1 MHKPCIFLYYL
12 TWKKKSHKKSL
23 VIKKN
28 IHSTT
33 TSCYHVIIILY
44 LLIILKRKKQTNLR
58 IPLEVI
64 AELQIP
70 ETEIPRWYLMMNL
83 WWSVFEK
90 IFWILL
96 LILLNINQKMLNIV
110 QIWKIHKK
118 YHHHYWKKKKSVIK
132 PKKKILLNC
141 HDEPRL
147 LKTFSLIYKLYYIS
161 IWSLHQNMLF
171 FSLLGSYLFHKWEL
185 WC

>member
-118 YHHHYWKKKKSVIK
+118 YHHHYWKKKSVIK
-132 PKKKILLNC
+132 PKKKSC
-141 HDEPRL
+141 
-147 LKTFSLIYKLYYIS
+147 
-161 IWSLHQNMLF
+161 
-171 FSLLGSYLFHKWEL
+171 
-185 WC
+185 

>member
-44 LLIILKRKKQTNLR
+44 LLIILKRKNKQTNLR

-118 YHHHYWKKKKSVIK
+118 YHHHYWKKKISNQTQ
-132 PKKKILLNC
+132 KKNLVKL
-141 HDEPRL
+141 PRWAAIT
-147 LKTFSLIYKLYYIS
+147 KD
-161 IWSLHQNMLF
+161 F
-171 FSLLGSYLFHKWEL
+171 FPDI
-185 WC
+185 